1 MNNIQKLIISSI
13 LTTSGLA
20 WILSFTTTDLMM
32 NIMMMVNYNLLNISL
47 FTVIWTSGMIAMMFP
62 AIIPMILLYNKI
74 IIKKDK
80 SDSILIAKENKVIYS
95 LKTILFTATYIILWT
110 IVGLILFF
118 GWSLSM
124 NDSII
129 KYISSDQI
137 NILFGIILIM
147 AGYIN
152 LHP

>member
-47 FTVIWTSGMIAMMFP
+47 FTIIWTSGMIAMMFP

-95 LKTILFTATYIILWT
+95 LKTILFTATYIVIWT
-110 IVGLILFF
+110 V
-118 GWSLSM
+118 
-124 NDSII
+124 
-129 KYISSDQI
+129 YIPFS
-137 NILFGIILIM
+137 GIT
-147 AGYIN
+147 
-152 LHP
+152 